1 MRRQNAESKTK
12 LNLSRRQFLANSAT
26 TAIAAAYLNFPQ
38 KTYAANGDTL
48 KVGLVGCGGRGTG
61 AAAQAL
67 AADKNIVLTAMADAF
82 EDRLKSSLEIL
93 KKQAQDRI
101 QVDPDHCFIG
111 FDGYQKLI

>member
-1 MRRQNAESKTK
+1 MQKHPHEKVS
-12 LNLSRRQFLANSAT
+12 LSRRKFLAQSAT
-26 TAIAAAYLNFPQ
+26 AGSIAAAYLSFPQ

-82 EDRLKSSLEIL
+82 EDRLKSSLGIL
-93 KKQAQDRI
+93 KKQTEDRV
-101 QVDPDHCFIG
+101 QVDPEHCF
-111 FDGYQKLI
+111 L